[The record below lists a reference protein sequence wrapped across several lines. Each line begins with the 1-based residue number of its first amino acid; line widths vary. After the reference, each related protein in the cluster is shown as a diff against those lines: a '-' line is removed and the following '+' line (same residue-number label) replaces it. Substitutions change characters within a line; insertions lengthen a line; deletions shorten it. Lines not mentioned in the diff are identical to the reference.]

1 MALMQDI
8 LRQLVALGASDLHMA
23 TGRRPRARLHGRL
36 QDMEFPELDGRQM
49 EACMRSI
56 VDGARFDA
64 FKEQGDLDFAYEIPS
79 VARFRCNY
87 LATHS
92 GLAAV
97 LRVVSDEVIPLE
109 SLNMPPLLEELT
121 RRRSGLILVTGPTGS
136 GKSTTLAA
144 LIDAINAK
152 QPRHI
157 ILIEDPIEFVHES
170 KTGFITQREVGT
182 HTESFSAA
190 LQGAV
195 REDPDVI
202 LVGEMRDHE
211 TVSMTLTAAE
221 MGFLVFGTLHTN
233 GAGKTIDRL
242 VDIFPEERQ
251 GLVRN
256 QLANSLVAIVSQLL
270 LPSSDGEGRV
280 AACETLVATT
290 AFRKLV
296 REGNNHLVASY
307 MQQHRAQGCVSMDEA
322 IVQRVNAGLV
332 NRDDALHYLRD
343 EGALAS

>member
-1 MALMQDI
+1 MHDI
-8 LRQLVALGASDLHMA
+8 LKTLVELGASDLHLA
-23 TGRRPRARLHGRL
+23 VGRKPRARIHGRL
-36 QDMEFPELDGRQM
+36 EDMPFPVLDAKRM
-49 EACMRSI
+49 ASCMKSI
-56 VDGARFDA
+56 VTRDRYATF
-64 FKEQGDLDFAYEIPS
+64 EETGDLDFAFELEG

-87 LATHS
+87 LATYG

-97 LRVVSDEVIPLE
+97 LRVVSDTIIPLE
-109 SLNMPPLLEELT
+109 TLNLPPLLQELT
-121 RRRSGLILVTGPTGS
+121 TRKSGLILVTGPTGS

-144 LIDAINAK
+144 LIDVINAN

-157 ILIEDPIEFVHES
+157 ILIEDPVEFVHSS

-182 HTESFSAA
+182 HTESFAAA
-190 LQGAV
+190 LRGAV

-202 LVGEMRDHE
+202 LVGEMRDQE

-251 GLVRN
+251 PLVRN
-256 QLANSLVAIVSQLL
+256 QLANSLVAIISQLL
-270 LPSSDGEGRV
+270 LPASGGEGRV
-280 AACETLVATT
+280 AVCETLVSMP

-296 REGNNHLVASY
+296 REGHTHMVPSY
-307 MQQHRAQGCVSMDEA
+307 MQQHRAHGCLSMDEA
-322 IVQRVNAGLV
+322 IVGRVASGHV
-332 NRDDALHYLRD
+332 DRDQAIHYLRD
-343 EGALAS
+343 PELLA

>member
-1 MALMQDI
+1 MAMMHDI
-8 LRQLVALGASDLHMA
+8 LRRLVDLGASDLHMA
-23 TGRRPRARLHGRL
+23 TGRKPRARLHGKL
-36 QDMEFPELDGRQM
+36 QDMDLPVFDERAM
-49 EACMRSI
+49 ESCMRSI
-56 VDGARFDA
+56 VAPERYAA
-64 FKEQGDLDFAYEIPS
+64 FEGEGDLDFAFELES

-87 LATHS
+87 LRTHA

-97 LRVVSDEVIPLE
+97 LRVVSDQVIPLE

-121 RRRSGLILVTGPTGS
+121 RRTSGLVLVTGPTGS

-152 QPRHI
+152 QARHI
-157 ILIEDPIEFVHES
+157 ILIEDPIEFVHTS

-182 HTESFSAA
+182 HTESFAAA
-190 LQGAV
+190 LKGAL

-233 GAGKTIDRL
+233 GAVKTIDRL

-256 QLANSLVAIVSQLL
+256 QLANSLIAVVSQLL
-270 LPSSDGEGRV
+270 LPSADGGGRV
-280 AACETLVATT
+280 AACETLVAAP

-296 REGNNHLVASY
+296 REGNNHLVTSY
-307 MQQHRAQGCVSMDEA
+307 MQQHRNLGCVSMDEA
-322 IVQRVNAGLV
+322 IMQRVEAGLV
-332 NRDDALHYLRD
+332 SRDEARHYLRD
-343 EGALAS
+343 VGLLK